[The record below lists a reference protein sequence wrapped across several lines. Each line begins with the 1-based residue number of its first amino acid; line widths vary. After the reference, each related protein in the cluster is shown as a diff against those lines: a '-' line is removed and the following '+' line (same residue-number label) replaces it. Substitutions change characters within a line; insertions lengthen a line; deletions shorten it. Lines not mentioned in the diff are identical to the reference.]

1 MDLILH
7 HYDPSPFSEKVRK
20 VFGMTDQAW
29 SSVLTPNMMPKPDLT
44 PLTGG
49 YRRAPVLQIGADVYC
64 DSLVILD
71 ELQRRTPLPGDRGLP
86 GLRGIGLWA
95 DRLFFQATV
104 PVIFGEMG
112 HLTPKAFIA
121 DREKL
126 SGRPFDVEAMA
137 QAAGPMRVQ
146 WRGHASWIDHAL
158 GDAPFLAGEAPG
170 LADASAWMNIW
181 WLKGA
186 LPDTYAR
193 LTAGLERLE
202 AWRGRMAAIGQGT
215 RTEITG
221 AAALDIARAAEPAPA
236 PDHDP
241 DDALGLSPGDPVVVM
256 ADDYGR
262 DPIAGTLVAAGP
274 SRLILARETPDLGRL
289 HLHFPRV
296 GYVALPGQS

>member
-7 HYDPSPFSEKVRK
+7 HYDASPFSEKVRI
-20 VFGMTDQAW
+20 VFGMTGQAW

-64 DSLVILD
+64 DSLAIVD
-71 ELQRRTPLPGDRGLP
+71 ELQRRSPLPGDQGLA
-86 GLRGIGLWA
+86 GLRAIGLWA

-137 QAAGPMRVQ
+137 QAAGPMKVQ
-146 WRGHASWIDHAL
+146 WRGHAAWLDQAL
-158 GDAPFLAGEAPG
+158 GETPFLAGDQPG

-181 WLKGA
+181 WLRGA
-186 LPDTYAR
+186 LPETNAK

-202 AWRGRMAAIGQGT
+202 AWRGRMAAIGHGV

-221 AAALDIARAAEPAPA
+221 AQALEIARAAEPAPA
-236 PDHDP
+236 PAHDP
-241 DDALGLSPGDPVVVM
+241 HDALGLSPGDPVVVM

-262 DPIAGTLVAAGP
+262 DPIAGTLVAARP
-274 SRLILARETPDLGRL
+274 DRLILARETPDLGRL

-296 GYVALPGQS
+296 GYIAVPGKT

>member
-7 HYDPSPFSEKVRK
+7 HYDASPFSEKVRK
-20 VFGMTDQAW
+20 VFGMTGHAW

-49 YRRAPVLQIGADVYC
+49 YRRAPVLQVGADIYC
-64 DSLVILD
+64 DSMAILD
-71 ELQRRTPLPGDRGLP
+71 ELQRRAPLPGDRGLA

-95 DRLFFQATV
+95 DRMFFQATV

-126 SGRPFDVEAMA
+126 SGRPFDVEGMA

-146 WRGHASWIDHAL
+146 WRGHAAWLDQAL

-202 AWRGRMAAIGQGT
+202 AWRGRMAALGQGT

-221 AAALDIARAAEPAPA
+221 AAALDIARLFKSQILAP
-236 PDHDP
+236 
-241 DDALGLSPGDPVVVM
+241 M
-256 ADDYGR
+256 AG
-262 DPIAGTLVAAGP
+262 AAGD
-274 SRLILARETPDLGRL
+274 SK
-289 HLHFPRV
+289 
-296 GYVALPGQS
+296 SKS

>member
-1 MDLILH
+1 
-7 HYDPSPFSEKVRK
+7 
-20 VFGMTDQAW
+20 
-29 SSVLTPNMMPKPDLT
+29 MMPKPDLT

-64 DSLVILD
+64 DSMVVLD

-262 DPIAGTLVAAGP
+262 DPIAGTLVAARH

>member
-1 MDLILH
+1 M
-7 HYDPSPFSEKVRK
+7 
-20 VFGMTDQAW
+20 
-29 SSVLTPNMMPKPDLT
+29 
-44 PLTGG
+44 
-49 YRRAPVLQIGADVYC
+49 
-64 DSLVILD
+64 
-71 ELQRRTPLPGDRGLP
+71 
-86 GLRGIGLWA
+86 
-95 DRLFFQATV
+95 

-146 WRGHASWIDHAL
+146 WRGHASWLDYAL
-158 GDAPFLAGEAPG
+158 GDAPFLAGDAPG

-202 AWRGRMAAIGQGT
+202 AWRGRMAALGQGT

-221 AAALDIARAAEPAPA
+221 AAALDIARAVEPAPA

-262 DPIAGTLVAAGP
+262 DPIAGTLVAARH

-296 GYVALPGQS
+296 GYVALPGKS

>member
-7 HYDPSPFSEKVRK
+7 HYDASPFSEKVRI
-20 VFGMTDQAW
+20 VFGMTGQAW
-29 SSVLTPNMMPKPDLT
+29 SSVITPNMMPKPDLT

-49 YRRAPVLQIGADVYC
+49 YRRAPVLQIGADIYC
-64 DSLVILD
+64 DSMVILD
-71 ELQRRTPLPGDRGLP
+71 ELQRRAPLPGDRGLA

-104 PVIFGEMG
+104 PVIFGELG

-126 SGRPFDVEAMA
+126 SGRPFDIEAMA

-146 WRGHASWIDHAL
+146 WRGHASWLDHAL
-158 GDAPFLAGEAPG
+158 ADAPFLAGGRPG

-181 WLKGA
+181 WLKSA
-186 LPDTYAR
+186 LPETYDR
-193 LTAGLERLE
+193 LTAGLDRLE
-202 AWRGRMAAIGQGT
+202 AWRRRMAGIGHGA

-221 AAALDIARAAEPAPA
+221 TQALDLARSVQPAEAPS
-236 PDHDP
+236 HDP
-241 DDALGLSPGDPVVVM
+241 NDALGLSPGDPVVVM

-262 DPIAGTLVAAGP
+262 DPIAGALVAARP
-274 SRLILARETPDLGRL
+274 DRLILARETPDLGRL

-296 GYVALPGQS
+296 GYIAVPGKT

>member
-7 HYDPSPFSEKVRK
+7 HYDASPFSEKVRI
-20 VFGMTDQAW
+20 VFGMTGQAW
-29 SSVLTPNMMPKPDLT
+29 SSVITPNMMPKPDLT

-49 YRRAPVLQIGADVYC
+49 YRRAPVLQIGADIYC
-64 DSLVILD
+64 DSMVILD
-71 ELQRRTPLPGDRGLP
+71 ELQRRAPLPGDRGLA

-104 PVIFGEMG
+104 PVIFGELG

-137 QAAGPMRVQ
+137 QAAGHMRVQ
-146 WRGHASWIDHAL
+146 WRGHASWLDHAL
-158 GDAPFLAGEAPG
+158 GDSPFLAGDRPG

-186 LPDTYAR
+186 LPETYDR
-193 LTAGLERLE
+193 LTAGLDRLE
-202 AWRGRMAAIGQGT
+202 AWRRRMAGIGHGA

-221 AAALDIARAAEPAPA
+221 TQALEAARSVRPADP
-236 PDHDP
+236 PSHDP
-241 DDALGLSPGDPVVVM
+241 NDALGLSPGD
-256 ADDYGR
+256 
-262 DPIAGTLVAAGP
+262 
-274 SRLILARETPDLGRL
+274 
-289 HLHFPRV
+289 
-296 GYVALPGQS
+296 

>member
-20 VFGMTDQAW
+20 VFGMTGQAW

-49 YRRAPVLQIGADVYC
+49 YRRAPVLQVGADVYC
-64 DSLVILD
+64 DSMVILD
-71 ELQRRTPLPGDRGLP
+71 ELQRRAPLPGDRGLA

-146 WRGHASWIDHAL
+146 WRGHASWLDYAL
-158 GDAPFLAGEAPG
+158 GDAPFLAGDAPG

-202 AWRGRMAAIGQGT
+202 AWRGRMAALGQGA

-262 DPIAGTLVAAGP
+262 DPIAGTLVAARH
-274 SRLILARETPDLGRL
+274 SRLILAQETPDLGRL

-296 GYVALPGQS
+296 GYVALPGKT

>member
-7 HYDPSPFSEKVRK
+7 HYDASPFSEKVRI
-20 VFGMTDQAW
+20 VLGMTGQAW

-49 YRRAPVLQIGADVYC
+49 YRRAPVMQVGADIYC
-64 DSLVILD
+64 DSLAILD
-71 ELQRRTPLPGDRGLP
+71 ELQRRSPLPGDEGLA
-86 GLRGIGLWA
+86 GLRAIGLWA

-146 WRGHASWIDHAL
+146 WRGHAAWLDQAL
-158 GDAPFLAGEAPG
+158 GETPFLAGERPG

-181 WLKGA
+181 WLRGA
-186 LPDTYAR
+186 LPETYAR
-193 LTAGLERLE
+193 LSAGLERLE
-202 AWRGRMAAIGQGT
+202 AWRGRMAAIGHAA

-221 AAALDIARAAEPAPA
+221 AQALEIARGAEPAPA
-236 PDHDP
+236 PAHDP
-241 DDALGLSPGDPVVVM
+241 SDALGMSPGDPVVVM

-262 DPIAGTLVAAGP
+262 DPIAGTLVAARP
-274 SRLILARETPDLGRL
+274 DRLVLARETPDLGRL

>member
-20 VFGMTDQAW
+20 VFGMTGQAW

-49 YRRAPVLQIGADVYC
+49 YRRAPVLQVGADVYC
-64 DSLVILD
+64 DSMVILD
-71 ELQRRTPLPGDRGLP
+71 ELQRRAPLPGDRGLA

-137 QAAGPMRVQ
+137 QAAGPMRIQ
-146 WRGHASWIDHAL
+146 WRGHASWLDYAL
-158 GDAPFLAGEAPG
+158 GDAPFLAGDAPG

-202 AWRGRMAAIGQGT
+202 AWRGRMAALGQGT

-262 DPIAGTLVAAGP
+262 DPIAGTLVAARH
-274 SRLILARETPDLGRL
+274 SRLILAQETPDLGRL

-296 GYVALPGQS
+296 GYVALPGKT

>member
-1 MDLILH
+1 
-7 HYDPSPFSEKVRK
+7 
-20 VFGMTDQAW
+20 
-29 SSVLTPNMMPKPDLT
+29 MPKPDLT

-49 YRRAPVLQIGADVYC
+49 YRRAPVLQSGADVYC
-64 DSLVILD
+64 DSMVILD
-71 ELQRRTPLPGDRGLP
+71 ELQRRTPLPGDQGLA

-104 PVIFGEMG
+104 PVIFGELG

-146 WRGHASWIDHAL
+146 WRGHASWLDYAL
-158 GDAPFLAGEAPG
+158 ADSPFLAGDRPG

-193 LTAGLERLE
+193 LTAGLDRLE
-202 AWRGRMAAIGQGT
+202 AWRARMAQIGQGV
-215 RTEITG
+215 RKEITG
-221 AAALDIARAAEPAPA
+221 AEALAIARSVRPADP
-236 PDHDP
+236 PPHDP
-241 DDALGLSPGDPVVVM
+241 NDALGLSPGDPVVVM

-262 DPIAGTLVAAGP
+262 DPISGTLVAARP
-274 SRLILARETPDLGRL
+274 DRLVLAQETPDLGRL

-296 GYVALPGQS
+296 GYLALPGTS

>member
-20 VFGMTDQAW
+20 VFGMTGQAW

-64 DSLVILD
+64 DSMVILD

-296 GYVALPGQS
+296 GYVALPGKS

>member
-7 HYDPSPFSEKVRK
+7 HYDASPFSEKVRI
-20 VFGMTDQAW
+20 VFGMTGQAW

-49 YRRAPVLQIGADVYC
+49 YRRAPVLQVGADVYC
-64 DSLVILD
+64 DSMVILD
-71 ELQRRTPLPGDRGLP
+71 ELQRRAPLPGDRGLA

-137 QAAGPMRVQ
+137 QAAGPMKVQ
-146 WRGHASWIDHAL
+146 WRGHASWLDYAL
-158 GDAPFLAGEAPG
+158 GDAPFLAGDAPG

-202 AWRGRMAAIGQGT
+202 AWRGRMAALGHGA

-262 DPIAGTLVAAGP
+262 DPIAGTLVAARH
-274 SRLILARETPDLGRL
+274 SRLILAQETPDLGRL

-296 GYVALPGQS
+296 GYIAVPGKT

>member
-20 VFGMTDQAW
+20 VFGMTGQAW

-49 YRRAPVLQIGADVYC
+49 YRRAPVLQVGADVYC
-64 DSLVILD
+64 DSMVILD
-71 ELQRRTPLPGDRGLP
+71 ELQRRAPLPGDRGLA

-146 WRGHASWIDHAL
+146 WRGHASWLDYAL
-158 GDAPFLAGEAPG
+158 GDAPFLAGDAPG

-202 AWRGRMAAIGQGT
+202 AWRGRMAALGQGT

-262 DPIAGTLVAAGP
+262 DPIAGTLVAARH
-274 SRLILARETPDLGRL
+274 SRLILAQETPDLGRL

-296 GYVALPGQS
+296 GYVALPGKT

>member
-1 MDLILH
+1 
-7 HYDPSPFSEKVRK
+7 
-20 VFGMTDQAW
+20 
-29 SSVLTPNMMPKPDLT
+29 
-44 PLTGG
+44 
-49 YRRAPVLQIGADVYC
+49 
-64 DSLVILD
+64 
-71 ELQRRTPLPGDRGLP
+71 

-104 PVIFGEMG
+104 PVIFGELG

-137 QAAGPMRVQ
+137 QAAGPMQIQ
-146 WRGHASWIDHAL
+146 WRGHAAWIDHAL
-158 GDAPFLAGEAPG
+158 GDSPFLAGEAPG

-181 WLKGA
+181 WLKSA
-186 LPDTYAR
+186 LPETYDR
-193 LTAGLERLE
+193 LTAGLDRLE
-202 AWRGRMAAIGQGT
+202 AWRRRMAGIGHGA

-221 AAALDIARAAEPAPA
+221 TQALEAARSVRPADP
-236 PDHDP
+236 PSHDP
-241 DDALGLSPGDPVVVM
+241 NDALGLSPGDPVVVM

-262 DPIAGTLVAAGP
+262 DPISGTLVAARH

-296 GYVALPGQS
+296 GYIAVPGKT

>member
-7 HYDPSPFSEKVRK
+7 HYDASPFSEKVRI
-20 VFGMTDQAW
+20 VFGMTGQAW
-29 SSVLTPNMMPKPDLT
+29 SSVITPNIMPKPDLT

-64 DSLVILD
+64 DSMVILD
-71 ELQRRTPLPGDRGLP
+71 ELQRRAPLPGNQGLA

-104 PVIFGEMG
+104 PVIFGELG

-126 SGRPFDVEAMA
+126 SGRPFDVDAMA

-146 WRGHASWIDHAL
+146 WRGHASWLDLAL
-158 GDAPFLAGEAPG
+158 ADAPFLAGDRPG

-193 LTAGLERLE
+193 LTAGLDRLE
-202 AWRGRMAAIGQGT
+202 AWSARMAEIGHGV
-215 RTEITG
+215 RTDITG
-221 AAALDIARAAEPAPA
+221 PEALAVARSVRPADPPA
-236 PDHDP
+236 HDR

-262 DPIAGTLVAAGP
+262 DPISGTLVAARH
-274 SRLILARETPDLGRL
+274 SRLILAQETPDLGRL

-296 GYVALPGQS
+296 GYIAVPGKT

>member
-1 MDLILH
+1 MDLIRH
-7 HYDPSPFSEKVRK
+7 HYDASPFSETVRI
-20 VFGMTDQAW
+20 VFGLTGHAG
-29 SSVLTPNMMPKPDLT
+29 SSVITPTMMPKPDLT

-64 DSLVILD
+64 DSMVIRD
-71 ELQRRTPLPGDRGLP
+71 ELQRRAPLPGDRGLA

-137 QAAGPMRVQ
+137 QAASPMRVQ

-296 GYVALPGQS
+296 GYVALPGKS

>member
-7 HYDPSPFSEKVRK
+7 HYDASPFSEKVRI
-20 VFGMTDQAW
+20 VFGMTGQSW
-29 SSVLTPNMMPKPDLT
+29 SSVITPNILPKPDLT

-49 YRRAPVLQIGADVYC
+49 YRRAPVLQSGADVYC
-64 DSLVILD
+64 DSMVILD
-71 ELQRRTPLPGDRGLP
+71 ELQRRTPLPGDQGLA

-104 PVIFGEMG
+104 PVIFGELG

-126 SGRPFDVEAMA
+126 SGRPFDVGAMA

-146 WRGHASWIDHAL
+146 WRGHAAWIDEAL
-158 GDAPFLAGEAPG
+158 GDAPFLAGERPG

-181 WLKGA
+181 WLRGA

-193 LTAGLERLE
+193 LTAGLDRLE
-202 AWRGRMAAIGQGT
+202 AWRGRMAAIGHGV
-215 RTEITG
+215 RKDITG
-221 AAALDIARAAEPAPA
+221 ADALGVARSVRPADP
-236 PDHDP
+236 PPHDP
-241 DDALGLSPGDPVVVM
+241 NDALGLSPGDPVVVM

-262 DPIAGTLVAAGP
+262 DPISGTLVAARHN
-274 SRLILARETPDLGRL
+274 RLILAQETPDLGRL

-296 GYVALPGQS
+296 GYIAVPGKT

>member
-20 VFGMTDQAW
+20 VFGMTGQAW

-49 YRRAPVLQIGADVYC
+49 YRRAPVLQVGADVYC
-64 DSLVILD
+64 DSMVILD
-71 ELQRRTPLPGDRGLP
+71 ELQRRAPLPGDRGLA

-146 WRGHASWIDHAL
+146 WRGHASWLDYAL
-158 GDAPFLAGEAPG
+158 GDAPFLAGDAPG

-202 AWRGRMAAIGQGT
+202 AWRGRMAALGQGT

-221 AAALDIARAAEPAPA
+221 AAALDIARAAKPTPA

-262 DPIAGTLVAAGP
+262 DPIAGTLVAARH
-274 SRLILARETPDLGRL
+274 SRLILAQETPDLGRL

-296 GYVALPGQS
+296 GYVALPGKT

>member
-1 MDLILH
+1 MDPILH
-7 HYDPSPFSEKVRK
+7 HYDASPFSEKVRI
-20 VFGMTDQAW
+20 VFGMTGQVW
-29 SSVLTPNMMPKPDLT
+29 SSVITPNIMPKPDLT

-49 YRRAPVLQIGADVYC
+49 YRRAPVLQVGADVYC
-64 DSLVILD
+64 DSQAILD
-71 ELQRRTPLPGDRGLP
+71 ELQRRSPLPGDRGLA
-86 GLRGIGLWA
+86 GLRGINLWA

-104 PVIFGEMG
+104 PVIFGELG

-146 WRGHASWIDHAL
+146 WRGHAAWIDDAL
-158 GDAPFLAGEAPG
+158 HEAPFLAGERPG
-170 LADASAWMNIW
+170 LADAAAWMNIW

-193 LTAGLERLE
+193 LTAGLDRLE
-202 AWRGRMAAIGQGT
+202 AWRARMAEIGHGVRQDM
-215 RTEITG
+215 TG
-221 AAALDIARAAEPAPA
+221 AEALAIARSVRPADP
-236 PDHDP
+236 PPHDP
-241 DDALGLSPGDPVVVM
+241 NDALGLSPGDPVVVM

-262 DPIAGTLVAAGP
+262 DPISGTLVAA
-274 SRLILARETPDLGRL
+274 RHNQLILAQETADLGRL

-296 GYVALPGQS
+296 GYIAVPGKT

>member
-7 HYDPSPFSEKVRK
+7 HYDASPFSEKVRI
-20 VFGMTDQAW
+20 VFGMTGQAW
-29 SSVLTPNMMPKPDLT
+29 SSVITPNMMPKPDLT

-64 DSLVILD
+64 DSMVILD
-71 ELQRRTPLPGDRGLP
+71 ELQRRTPLPGNRGLA

-137 QAAGPMRVQ
+137 QAAGPMQIQ
-146 WRGHASWIDHAL
+146 WRGHAAWIDFAL
-158 GDAPFLAGEAPG
+158 EDSPFLAGEAPG

-186 LPDTYAR
+186 LPDTYNR
-193 LTAGLERLE
+193 LTAGLDRLE
-202 AWRGRMAAIGQGT
+202 AWRRRMAGIGHGA
-215 RTEITG
+215 RAEITG
-221 AAALDIARAAEPAPA
+221 AQALDQARSVRPADPPA
-236 PDHDP
+236 HDP
-241 DDALGLSPGDPVVVM
+241 NDALSLSPGDPVVVM

-262 DPIAGTLVAAGP
+262 DPIAGTLVAARP
-274 SRLILARETPDLGRL
+274 DRLILAQETPDLGRL

-296 GYVALPGQS
+296 GYVALPGKS

>member
-20 VFGMTDQAW
+20 VFGMTGQAW

-49 YRRAPVLQIGADVYC
+49 YRRAPVLQVGADVYC
-64 DSLVILD
+64 DSMVILD
-71 ELQRRTPLPGDRGLP
+71 ELQRRTPLPGDRGLA

-95 DRLFFQATV
+95 DRLFFQAPV

-146 WRGHASWIDHAL
+146 WRGHASWLDYAL
-158 GDAPFLAGEAPG
+158 GDAPFLAGDAPG
-170 LADASAWMNIW
+170 LADASAWMNVW

-186 LPDTYAR
+186 LPDTFAR

-202 AWRGRMAAIGQGT
+202 AWRARMAAIGQGT

-256 ADDYGR
+256 ADDYRR
-262 DPIAGTLVAAGP
+262 DPIAGTLVAARH
-274 SRLILARETPDLGRL
+274 SRLILSQETPDLGRL

-296 GYVALPGQS
+296 GYVALPGKT

>member
-7 HYDPSPFSEKVRK
+7 HYDASPFSEKVRI
-20 VFGMTDQAW
+20 VFGVTGQAW
-29 SSVLTPNMMPKPDLT
+29 SSVITPNMMPKPDLT

-49 YRRAPVLQIGADVYC
+49 YRRAPVLQIGADIYC
-64 DSLVILD
+64 DSMVILD
-71 ELQRRTPLPGDRGLP
+71 ELQRRAPLPGDRGLA

-104 PVIFGEMG
+104 PVIFGELG

-146 WRGHASWIDHAL
+146 WRGHASWLDHAL
-158 GDAPFLAGEAPG
+158 GDSPFLAGGRPG

-186 LPDTYAR
+186 LPETYDR
-193 LTAGLERLE
+193 LTAGLDRLE
-202 AWRGRMAAIGQGT
+202 AWRRRMAGIGHGA

-221 AAALDIARAAEPAPA
+221 TQALDLARSIQPAEPPS
-236 PDHDP
+236 HDP
-241 DDALGLSPGDPVVVM
+241 NDALGLSPGDPVVVM

-262 DPIAGTLVAAGP
+262 DPISGTLVAARH

-296 GYVALPGQS
+296 GYIAVPGKT

>member
-20 VFGMTDQAW
+20 VFGMTGQAW

-64 DSLVILD
+64 DSMVILD

-146 WRGHASWIDHAL
+146 WRGHASWLDYAL
-158 GDAPFLAGEAPG
+158 GDAPFLAGDAPG

-296 GYVALPGQS
+296 GYVALPGKS

>member
-20 VFGMTDQAW
+20 VFGMTGQAW

-49 YRRAPVLQIGADVYC
+49 YRRAPVLQVGADVYC
-64 DSLVILD
+64 DSMVILD
-71 ELQRRTPLPGDRGLP
+71 ELQRRAPLPGDRGLA

-137 QAAGPMRVQ
+137 QAAGPMLVQ
-146 WRGHASWIDHAL
+146 
-158 GDAPFLAGEAPG
+158 
-170 LADASAWMNIW
+170 
-181 WLKGA
+181 
-186 LPDTYAR
+186 
-193 LTAGLERLE
+193 
-202 AWRGRMAAIGQGT
+202 
-215 RTEITG
+215 
-221 AAALDIARAAEPAPA
+221 
-236 PDHDP
+236 
-241 DDALGLSPGDPVVVM
+241 
-256 ADDYGR
+256 
-262 DPIAGTLVAAGP
+262 
-274 SRLILARETPDLGRL
+274 
-289 HLHFPRV
+289 
-296 GYVALPGQS
+296 

>member
-64 DSLVILD
+64 DSMVILD

-158 GDAPFLAGEAPG
+158 GDAPFLAGKAPG

-186 LPDTYAR
+186 LPETYAR

>member
-7 HYDPSPFSEKVRK
+7 HYDASPFSEKVRI
-20 VFGMTDQAW
+20 VFGMTGQAW
-29 SSVLTPNMMPKPDLT
+29 SSVITPNMMPKPDLT

-49 YRRAPVLQIGADVYC
+49 YRRAPVLQAGADVYC
-64 DSLVILD
+64 DSMAILD
-71 ELQRRTPLPGDRGLP
+71 ELQRRTPLAGDRGLA

-137 QAAGPMRVQ
+137 QAAGPMRIQ
-146 WRGHASWIDHAL
+146 WRGHASWLDYAL
-158 GDAPFLAGEAPG
+158 EDAPFLAGDRPG

-186 LPDTYAR
+186 LPDTYDR
-193 LTAGLERLE
+193 LTVGLDRLE
-202 AWRGRMAAIGQGT
+202 AWRRRMADIGHGV
-215 RTEITG
+215 RKEITG
-221 AAALDIARAAEPAPA
+221 AEALAIAKSVRPADPPA
-236 PDHDP
+236 HDP
-241 DDALGLSPGDPVVVM
+241 NDALGLSPGDAVVVM

-262 DPIAGTLVAAGP
+262 DPIAGTLVAARH
-274 SRLILARETPDLGRL
+274 SRLILAQETPDLGRL

-296 GYVALPGQS
+296 GYVALSGQS

>member
-20 VFGMTDQAW
+20 VFGMTGQAW

-64 DSLVILD
+64 DSMVILD

>member
-1 MDLILH
+1 
-7 HYDPSPFSEKVRK
+7 
-20 VFGMTDQAW
+20 
-29 SSVLTPNMMPKPDLT
+29 MMPKPDLT

-49 YRRAPVLQIGADVYC
+49 YRRAPVLQVGADVYC
-64 DSLVILD
+64 DSLAILA
-71 ELQRRTPLPGDRGLP
+71 ELQRRSPLPGDQGLA
-86 GLRGIGLWA
+86 GLRAIGLWA

-137 QAAGPMRVQ
+137 QAAGPMKVQ
-146 WRGHASWIDHAL
+146 WRGHAAWLDQAL
-158 GDAPFLAGEAPG
+158 GETPFLAGDQPG

-181 WLKGA
+181 WLRGA
-186 LPDTYAR
+186 LPETNAK

-202 AWRGRMAAIGQGT
+202 AWRGRMAAIGHGA

-221 AAALDIARAAEPAPA
+221 AQALEIARGAEPAPA
-236 PDHDP
+236 PAHDP
-241 DDALGLSPGDPVVVM
+241 HDALGLSPGDPVVVM

-262 DPIAGTLVAAGP
+262 DPIAGTLVAARP
-274 SRLILARETPDLGRL
+274 DRLILARETPDLGRL

-296 GYVALPGQS
+296 GYIAVPGKT

>member
-64 DSLVILD
+64 DSMVILD

-146 WRGHASWIDHAL
+146 WRGHASWLDYAL
-158 GDAPFLAGEAPG
+158 GDAPFLAGDAPG

-186 LPDTYAR
+186 LPETYAR

-202 AWRGRMAAIGQGT
+202 AWRERMAAIGHGT

>member
-20 VFGMTDQAW
+20 VFGMTGQAW

-49 YRRAPVLQIGADVYC
+49 YRRAPVLQVGADVYC
-64 DSLVILD
+64 DSMVILD
-71 ELQRRTPLPGDRGLP
+71 ELQRRTPLPGDRGLA

-158 GDAPFLAGEAPG
+158 ADAPFLAGDAPG

-193 LTAGLERLE
+193 LAAGLERLE
-202 AWRGRMAAIGQGT
+202 AWRGRMAALGQGA

-274 SRLILARETPDLGRL
+274 SRLVLARETPDLGRL

-296 GYVALPGQS
+296 GYVALPGKS

>member
-7 HYDPSPFSEKVRK
+7 HYDASPFSEKVRI
-20 VFGMTDQAW
+20 VFGMTGQAW
-29 SSVLTPNMMPKPDLT
+29 SSVITPNMMPKPDLT

-49 YRRAPVLQIGADVYC
+49 YRRAPVLQAGADVYC
-64 DSLVILD
+64 DSMAILD
-71 ELQRRTPLPGDRGLP
+71 ELQRRTPLPGDRGLA

-137 QAAGPMRVQ
+137 QAAGLMRIQ
-146 WRGHASWIDHAL
+146 WRGHASWLDYAL
-158 GDAPFLAGEAPG
+158 GDAPFLAGDRPG

-186 LPDTYAR
+186 LPDTYDR
-193 LTAGLERLE
+193 LTVGLDRLE
-202 AWRGRMAAIGQGT
+202 AWRRRMADIGHGV
-215 RTEITG
+215 RKEITG
-221 AAALDIARAAEPAPA
+221 AEALAIARSVRPADPPA
-236 PDHDP
+236 HDP
-241 DDALGLSPGDPVVVM
+241 NDALGLSPGDAVVVM

-262 DPIAGTLVAAGP
+262 DPIAGTLVAARH
-274 SRLILARETPDLGRL
+274 SRLILAQETPDLGRL

-296 GYVALPGQS
+296 GYVALPGKS

>member
-64 DSLVILD
+64 DSMVILD

-146 WRGHASWIDHAL
+146 WRGHASWLDYAL
-158 GDAPFLAGEAPG
+158 GDAPFLAGKAPG

-186 LPDTYAR
+186 LPETYAR

>member
-1 MDLILH
+1 MHLILH

-20 VFGMTDQAW
+20 VFGMTGQAW

-49 YRRAPVLQIGADVYC
+49 YRRAPVLQVGADVYC
-64 DSLVILD
+64 DSMAILD
-71 ELQRRTPLPGDRGLP
+71 ELQRRTPLTGDRGLA

-95 DRLFFQATV
+95 DRLFFQASV

-146 WRGHASWIDHAL
+146 WRGHASWLDYAL
-158 GDAPFLAGEAPG
+158 GDAPFLAGDAPG

-202 AWRGRMAAIGQGT
+202 AWRGRMAALGQGT

-221 AAALDIARAAEPAPA
+221 AAALDIARAAKPAPA

-262 DPIAGTLVAAGP
+262 DPIAGSLVAAGP

-296 GYVALPGQS
+296 GYVALPGKS

>member
-7 HYDPSPFSEKVRK
+7 HYDASPFSEKVRK
-20 VFGMTDQAW
+20 VFGMTGQAW

-49 YRRAPVLQIGADVYC
+49 YRRAPVMQVGADIYC
-64 DSLVILD
+64 DSMAILD
-71 ELQRRTPLPGDRGLP
+71 ELQRRAPLPGDRGLA

-95 DRLFFQATV
+95 DRMFFQATV

-126 SGRPFDVEAMA
+126 SGRPFDVEGMA

-146 WRGHASWIDHAL
+146 WRGHASWLDHAL
-158 GDAPFLAGEAPG
+158 GEAPFLAGEAPG

-186 LPDTYAR
+186 LPETYAR
-193 LTAGLERLE
+193 LAAGLERLE
-202 AWRGRMAAIGQGT
+202 AWRGRMAALGQGS

-221 AAALDIARAAEPAPA
+221 AAALEIARAAEPAPA

-241 DDALGLSPGDPVVVM
+241 DDVLGLSPGDPVVVM

-262 DPIAGTLVAAGP
+262 DPIAGTLVAARH
-274 SRLILARETPDLGRL
+274 SRLILARDTPDLGRL

-296 GYVALPGQS
+296 GYVALPGKR